1 MFYVVKGLKTKLSIE
16 PNYLDQ
22 LKDQKFILEQI
33 VQKLEGKYFDDVGYI
48 ICINKCMNYNQNQ
61 DEQIDA
67 LIEEDGTV
75 KVVIKFEAIV
85 FKVQEKEIVDVEVIK
100 CEAQAVYA
108 KLGPIDF
115 IIPRDKLPTNY
126 TFSNVYLS
134 LLTQESYKD
143 QDEEVI
149 KQGTKLRVQV
159 QKTHY
164 KQGKL
169 RAFAHLTGDNLDNI
183 CGILSD
189 DLKVNQQII
198 HDSKNYS
205 SILQLCEDE
214 QSKQKYQ
221 RNNNTQDQLKQ
232 ITEIV
237 IKKQQEFLGLEKQL
251 QKYESEVRQ
260 NIRDQYLMQQQCDDL
275 KSRIEELESSR
286 TEFLNNTKN
295 IIIKFK
301 RENEELY
308 QKCKSLTAQLQK
320 IDNQSISK
328 YSTIDNTVMTNL
340 TNIVDQKKPNKK
352 TNTTPQKLKTDFDV
366 SEKRLSQPIFKPNY
380 FQKKQSIQISIQN
393 KKKSFQQLENY
404 LNVTTSM

>member
-1 MFYVVKGLKTKLSIE
+1 M
-16 PNYLDQ
+16 
-22 LKDQKFILEQI
+22 ILC
-33 VQKLEGKYFDDVGYI
+33 D
-48 ICINKCMNYNQNQ
+48 
-61 DEQIDA
+61 DEQ
-67 LIEEDGTV
+67 
-75 KVVIKFEAIV
+75 
-85 FKVQEKEIVDVEVIK
+85 Q
-100 CEAQAVYA
+100 
-108 KLGPIDF
+108 
-115 IIPRDKLPTNY
+115 
-126 TFSNVYLS
+126 
-134 LLTQESYKD
+134 
-143 QDEEVI
+143 
-149 KQGTKLRVQV
+149 
-159 QKTHY
+159 
-164 KQGKL
+164 
-169 RAFAHLTGDNLDNI
+169 
-183 CGILSD
+183 
-189 DLKVNQQII
+189 
-198 HDSKNYS
+198 
-205 SILQLCEDE
+205 
-214 QSKQKYQ
+214 KQKYQ
-221 RNNNTQDQLKQ
+221 RNNNSQDQLKQ

-275 KSRIEELESSR
+275 KSRIDELESSR
-286 TEFLNNTKN
+286 NEFLNNTKN

-328 YSTIDNTVMTNL
+328 YSTIDNTIMTNL
-340 TNIVDQKKPNKK
+340 TNIVDQKKPTKK

>member
-1 MFYVVKGLKTKLSIE
+1 M
-16 PNYLDQ
+16 
-22 LKDQKFILEQI
+22 ILC
-33 VQKLEGKYFDDVGYI
+33 D
-48 ICINKCMNYNQNQ
+48 
-61 DEQIDA
+61 DEQ
-67 LIEEDGTV
+67 
-75 KVVIKFEAIV
+75 
-85 FKVQEKEIVDVEVIK
+85 Q
-100 CEAQAVYA
+100 
-108 KLGPIDF
+108 
-115 IIPRDKLPTNY
+115 
-126 TFSNVYLS
+126 
-134 LLTQESYKD
+134 
-143 QDEEVI
+143 
-149 KQGTKLRVQV
+149 
-159 QKTHY
+159 
-164 KQGKL
+164 
-169 RAFAHLTGDNLDNI
+169 
-183 CGILSD
+183 
-189 DLKVNQQII
+189 
-198 HDSKNYS
+198 
-205 SILQLCEDE
+205 
-214 QSKQKYQ
+214 KQKYQ
-221 RNNNTQDQLKQ
+221 RNTNSQDQLKQ

-275 KSRIEELESSR
+275 KSRIDELESSR
-286 TEFLNNTKN
+286 NEFLNNTKN

-328 YSTIDNTVMTNL
+328 YSTIDNTIMTNL
-340 TNIVDQKKPNKK
+340 TNIVDQKKPTKK